1 MICIAAYALRF
12 PRLPRPAAQNVN
24 WLARQPKRE
33 LHRLEH
39 RKLIVLAQNLVPLKY
54 RWRFHDCYFS

>member
-1 MICIAAYALRF
+1 LDWLCILGPSSFIICIAAYALRF

-33 LHRLEH
+33 PQRLEH
-39 RKLIVLAQNLVPLKY
+39 RKLIM
-54 RWRFHDCYFS
+54 

>member
-33 LHRLEH
+33 PQRLEH
-39 RKLIVLAQNLVPLKY
+39 RKLIVLA
-54 RWRFHDCYFS
+54 